1 MMTKRI
7 SSRLATLILA
17 GLTSIAAGC
26 MVDEEGPEAEATA
39 ELEQIENQ
47 EAAASEDQSL
57 AASEDRNLAASEDK
71 NLAGQPPTTNIQV
84 NDYNGICADT
94 LTLRDV
100 PGGYTLCTMT
110 YKNAVYA
117 YSVNG
122 AWAYIRVLAGRC
134 EGHVGWALKDYIS
147 RRCL

>member
-1 MMTKRI
+1 MQMTT
-7 SSRLATLILA
+7 SRLATLILA
-17 GLTSIAAGC
+17 GFTSIAAAGC
-26 MVDEEGPEAEATA
+26 MVDDELDQGPDVAEATA
-39 ELEQIENQ
+39 ELEQLEND
-47 EAAASEDQSL
+47 EAAAARSEQ
-57 AASEDRNLAASEDK
+57 
-71 NLAGQPPTTNIQV
+71 NLAGRPPTTNIAV

-110 YKNAVYA
+110 YRNAVYA
-117 YSVNG
+117 YDVSG